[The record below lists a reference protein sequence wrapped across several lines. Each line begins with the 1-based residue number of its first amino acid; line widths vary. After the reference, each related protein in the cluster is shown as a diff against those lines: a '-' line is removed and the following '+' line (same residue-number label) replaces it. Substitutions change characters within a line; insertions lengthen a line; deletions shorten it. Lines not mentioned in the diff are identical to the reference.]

1 MTITLAFDSFKGSL
15 TSEEVADAFQEGLL
29 SALPH
34 CTVNKVC
41 IADGGEGTAEA
52 LVRTLHGE
60 WCETTVSDP
69 LGRDIKVR
77 YGIIPNRSIDGYV
90 IKKHDGTAIM
100 EMASASG
107 LPLLNPEERNPMKT
121 TTYGTGQLIAHAI
134 SQGCRKFLI
143 GIGGSATND
152 GGTGMLRA
160 LGFRFLDKDGQEL
173 AGGGEILGHIHW
185 IDVSQALPQ
194 LSECQFTVACD
205 VDNPLYGPNG
215 AAHVFAPQKGADAE
229 MVTLLDK
236 GLHAYAEAIQRSL
249 GKDIAHIPGAGAA
262 GGMGAGMIAMLDA
275 RLMKGIDLVL
285 DAINFDGIIKGS
297 DLVVTGEGRIDRQ
310 TLMGKAPGG
319 VLKRATAQGIPT
331 IAIGGC
337 IQWCKELQES
347 SFREILSINPDNLPE
362 AQAMQHDIAMEN
374 VRRTGRKIGLGI
386 LSHNHSRQTLQQS

>member
-1 MTITLAFDSFKGSL
+1 MILLCAEHTYISTRQRMTVTLAFDSFKGSL
-15 TSEEVADAFQEGLL
+15 TSEEVADAFQEGVL

-52 LVRTLHGE
+52 LVRTLLGE

-69 LGRDIKVR
+69 LGRDIKAR
-77 YGIIPNRSIDGYV
+77 YGIIR
-90 IKKHDGTAIM
+90 HEHTAIM

-107 LPLLNPEERNPMKT
+107 LPLLSPEERNPMKT

-134 SQGCRKFLI
+134 SQGCRKFLV

-173 AGGGEILGHIHW
+173 AGGGEILGHIHR
-185 IDVSQALPQ
+185 IDASLTLPQ

-215 AAHVFAPQKGADAE
+215 AAHIFAPQKGADAE
-229 MVTLLDK
+229 MVALLDK
-236 GLHAYAEAIQRSL
+236 GLHVYAEAIQRSL
-249 GKDIAHIPGAGAA
+249 GKDIAHIHGAGAA

-285 DAINFDGIIKGS
+285 NTINFDDIIKGS

-331 IAIGGC
+331 IAVGGC

-347 SFREILSINPDNLPE
+347 NFKEIICINPDDLPE
-362 AQAMQHDIAMEN
+362 TEAMQYDIAMKN
-374 VRRTGRKIGLGI
+374 VRHIGRQVATMI
-386 LSHNHSRQTLQQS
+386 LSGRL

>member
-15 TSEEVADAFQEGLL
+15 TSEDVADAFQEGLL
-29 SALPH
+29 SVLPH
-34 CTVNKVC
+34 SVVNKVY
-41 IADGGEGTAEA
+41 IADGGEGTTEA
-52 LVRTLHGE
+52 LVRTMHGE

-69 LGRDIKVR
+69 LGRDINAR

-107 LPLLNPEERNPMKT
+107 LPLLSPEERNPMKT

-134 SQGCRKFLI
+134 NQGCRKLLI

-160 LGFRFLDKDGQEL
+160 LGYRFLDKDGQEL
-173 AGGGEILGHIHW
+173 AGGGEILGHIHR
-185 IDVSQALPQ
+185 IDASLALPQ

-229 MVTLLDK
+229 MVALLDK

-331 IAIGGC
+331 IAVGGC
-337 IQWCKELQES
+337 IQWCRELQES
-347 SFREILSINPDNLPE
+347 SFKEILSINPDNLPE
-362 AQAMQHDIAMEN
+362 ALAMQHDIALEN
-374 VRRTGRKIGLGI
+374 VRRTGRI
-386 LSHNHSRQTLQQS
+386 LAEYYTKQGWSF

>member
-1 MTITLAFDSFKGSL
+1 MILLCAEHTHIYTRLRMTITLAFDSFKGSL

-34 CTVNKVC
+34 CTINKVC

-60 WCETTVSDP
+60 WFETTVSDP
-69 LGRDIKVR
+69 LGRDIKAR
-77 YGIIPNRSIDGYV
+77 YGIIRHEHS
-90 IKKHDGTAIM
+90 AIM

-107 LPLLNPEERNPMKT
+107 LPLLSPEERNPMKT

-160 LGFRFLDKDGQEL
+160 LAYRFLDKDGQEL
-173 AGGGEILGHIHW
+173 AGGGEILGHIHR
-185 IDVSQALPQ
+185 IDASQALSQ

-229 MVTLLDK
+229 MVALLDK
-236 GLHAYAEAIQRSL
+236 GLHVYAEAIQLSL

-285 DAINFDGIIKGS
+285 DAINFDDIIKGS

-362 AQAMQHDIAMEN
+362 ALAMQHDIALEN
-374 VRRTGRKIGLGI
+374 VRRTGRKIGLSI
-386 LSHNHSRQTLQQS
+386 LSHNS